1 VQKLG
6 LLLLG
11 VIAVCSLGC
20 APTEVTEADSQKMKQ
35 EFSQENYEKA
45 MKAAGK
51 EKELEEQKARE
62 AARNDGQ
69 VEGPQ

>member
-1 VQKLG
+1 
-6 LLLLG
+6 
-11 VIAVCSLGC
+11 
-20 APTEVTEADSQKMKQ
+20 MKQ

-69 VEGPQ
+69 VEGQQ